1 MAPVSIERDLH
12 SCFHSEYAEAIVTVQ
27 EWYQNARDDDE
38 RNCAIMWQLLLHR
51 ILFRTRNPDRGGERA
66 NRTTCCAYSKRLG
79 LFRDEQFHA
88 LVHAFLKDA
97 DAAQER
103 STRRSSADDASTL
116 RKALSLVQV
125 GECGKAASLLTSAG
139 LGDTADA
146 RVLAQLECKF
156 PHRTTD
162 IDEFDYSQ
170 AVDYKLD
177 LTTTYRSLDRHSAPD
192 PDGLPKAPYV
202 RS

>member
-1 MAPVSIERDLH
+1 MKLNGVDSYTLKSKSRRHGPWVVPKA
-12 SCFHSEYAEAIVTVQ
+12 C
-27 EWYQNARDDDE
+27 DDDE

-103 STRRSSADDASTL
+103 ASRRSSADDASTL
-116 RKALSLVQV
+116 WKVLSLV
-125 GECGKAASLLTSAG
+125 
-139 LGDTADA
+139 
-146 RVLAQLECKF
+146 
-156 PHRTTD
+156 
-162 IDEFDYSQ
+162 
-170 AVDYKLD
+170 
-177 LTTTYRSLDRHSAPD
+177 
-192 PDGLPKAPYV
+192 
-202 RS
+202 